1 MSLHLIE
8 TAGLQNIQGFL
19 RITVDNRIA
28 TLKILK
34 EELNMRFER
43 FSLNSESSKSEDLGE
58 EKTLTVT

>member
-34 EELNMRFER
+34 EELNMRLGR